1 MKRGLQFAILL
12 LMLPV
17 SVTLADSALDLTQ
30 RYLLLATTRTATMQR
45 ELDEAAACQPRC
57 RG

>member
-17 SVTLADSALDLTQ
+17 SVTLADSTLDLTQ

-45 ELDEAAACQPRC
+45 ESDEAAACQPRC

>member
-1 MKRGLQFAILL
+1 MKRGLQFAIPF

-17 SVTLADSALDLTQ
+17 SVALADSALDLSQ
-30 RYLLLATTRTATMQR
+30 RFLLLATTRTATMQR
-45 ELDEAAACQPRC
+45 ELDEAAACQPRY